1 MGESFVQIIKRVG
14 IFMVCAQMLL
24 HFKPSESYGKY
35 IRLLMSVMVL
45 AQLIAPV
52 MEIFGRQ
59 SEVSFEER
67 ILFYDEVLHQSM
79 AEADR
84 TGAQAQALLEKMTL
98 EEVKSRINNPD
109 EEAEDEET
117 EAEGTEAKGS
127 EREEADP
134 QAEDKREVPAEA
146 VGAEVMQQDR
156 LVERIE
162 VKLYD

>member
-1 MGESFVQIIKRVG
+1 MGDSIIQIIKRVG

-35 IRLLMSVMVL
+35 IRLLMSVMIL

-52 MEIFGRQ
+52 MEFFGRK
-59 SEVSFEER
+59 SDISFEEQ

-79 AEADR
+79 EEADR
-84 TGAQAQALLEKMTL
+84 TGAEAQALLEKMTL
-98 EEVKSRINNPD
+98 EEVKSRINNQD
-109 EEAEDEET
+109 EGAEDGGEAEEESRK
-117 EAEGTEAKGS
+117 AEDMIEV
-127 EREEADP
+127 
-134 QAEDKREVPAEA
+134 QAEPAGAEA
-146 VGAEVMQQDR
+146 LQQNR

>member
-1 MGESFVQIIKRVG
+1 MGESFIQIIKRVG

-52 MEIFGRQ
+52 MEIFGRG

-79 AEADR
+79 TEADR

-98 EEVKSRINNPD
+98 EEVKLRINNLD
-109 EEAEDEET
+109 EEAKAEGA
-117 EAEGTEAKGS
+117 EAEVAGME
-127 EREEADP
+127 
-134 QAEDKREVPAEA
+134 AEDKREVQAEA
-146 VGAEVMQQDR
+146 MQQER

>member
-1 MGESFVQIIKRVG
+1 MGESFIQIIKRVG

-52 MEIFGRQ
+52 MEIFGRR
-59 SEVSFEER
+59 SETAFEEQ

-84 TGAQAQALLEKMTL
+84 TGAQSQELLEKMTL
-98 EEVKSRINNPD
+98 EEVKLRINNQD
-109 EEAEDEET
+109 AGEVT
-117 EAEGTEAKGS
+117 EAEGES
-127 EREEADP
+127 PE
-134 QAEDKREVPAEA
+134 AEDMRKVQAEA
-146 VGAEVMQQDR
+146 VGAETMQQER